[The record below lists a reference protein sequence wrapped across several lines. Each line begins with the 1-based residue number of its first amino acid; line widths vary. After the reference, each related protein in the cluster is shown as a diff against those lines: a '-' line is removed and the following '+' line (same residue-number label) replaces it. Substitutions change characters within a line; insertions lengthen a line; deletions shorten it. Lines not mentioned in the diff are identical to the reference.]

1 MTFTELEVV
10 LGLGIIA
17 LLYINNR
24 LSKEI
29 DARQRDRERIV
40 EVLIGVADKRYRLQR
55 LEEGVKVINLED
67 QHGKTNQQT

>member
-40 EVLIGVADKRYRLQR
+40 EVLIGVADRRYRLQR
-55 LEEGVKVINLED
+55 LEEGVKVINLEK
-67 QHGKTNQQT
+67 HNGETNQQT

>member
-24 LSKEI
+24 LIREI
-29 DARQRDRERIV
+29 NARQRDRERIV